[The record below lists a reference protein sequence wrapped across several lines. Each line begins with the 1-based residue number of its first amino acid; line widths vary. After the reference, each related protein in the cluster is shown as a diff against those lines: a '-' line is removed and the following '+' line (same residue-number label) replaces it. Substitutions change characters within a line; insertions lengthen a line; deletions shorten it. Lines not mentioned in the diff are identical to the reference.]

1 MARNA
6 LGSAVALIGATAA
19 VLSPFR
25 VWYNGREGRDIRV
38 EDLFGGIT
46 SVDAALW
53 TSMLLPMVFAAVVT
67 LLGVL
72 FRSRLLVTVA
82 GVVVLGFTVVWMV
95 RQGQAAGSLVAG
107 GELGL
112 GSGAALAVGGG
123 LLILLGAV
131 LMSGRRRRRSR
142 HGRQEP
148 GPYEPGPDDHEPGPY
163 GHEPEPYGPSTTDTQ
178 PIRGYPPPPP
188 PPDDPWRPGR
198 RRSP

>member
-6 LGSAVALIGATAA
+6 LGSAVALVGATAA

-38 EDLFGGIT
+38 EDLYGGIT

-72 FRSRLLVTVA
+72 FRSRLLVALA
-82 GVVVLGFTVVWMV
+82 GLVVLGFTVLWMV

-107 GELGL
+107 GEGGL

-123 LLILLGAV
+123 LVILLGAV

-142 HGRQEP
+142 HGRHELEPEP
-148 GPYEPGPDDHEPGPY
+148 GPYPYEPEPY
-163 GHEPEPYGPSTTDTQ
+163 EHEPEPYRPTTTDTQ
-178 PIRGYPPPPP
+178 PMRRYPPPP
-188 PPDDPWRPGR
+188 PPDDPWGR
-198 RRSP
+198 DHRHSS